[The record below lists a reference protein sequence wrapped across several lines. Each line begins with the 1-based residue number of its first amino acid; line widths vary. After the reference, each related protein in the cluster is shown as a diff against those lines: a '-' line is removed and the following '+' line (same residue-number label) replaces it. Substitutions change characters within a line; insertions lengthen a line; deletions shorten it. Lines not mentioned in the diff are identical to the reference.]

1 MKTFLIT
8 GVNGFIGS
16 QIAERLLKE
25 GNKVRGLV
33 RKTSDLKFIK
43 GFDIELFNG
52 DITDYESVLTASKGV
67 DQIIHVAALAAD
79 WGAYQTF
86 YEINVNGTLN
96 VAKAAIA
103 AKVERM
109 VYISTTAMY
118 GYGRNDVK
126 ESDPKAITKFAYN
139 ETKRLAE
146 DVVFGFAKES
156 GLKLTALK
164 PGNVF
169 GPRDRTFMEKYL
181 DAMVSGKIAY
191 VDGGK
196 RKTCPVYIDNL
207 VDLIMLATEKNEA
220 IGETF
225 FATDGM
231 DINWKEFTDK
241 FADEMELKRPT
252 TSFPFALAFSA
263 AFVLEMIYKAIGSKT
278 PPMLTRYRISNAGY
292 DYTFSIEKA
301 KSVLGFSPKVD
312 FETAVKRTCEWY
324 RSR

>member
-16 QIAERLLKE
+16 QIAERLLKD

-43 GFDIELFNG
+43 DFDIELFNG
-52 DITDYESVLTASKGV
+52 DITNYDSVLIASKGV
-67 DQIIHVAALAAD
+67 DQIIHVAALASD
-79 WGAYQTF
+79 WGPYQKF
-86 YEINVNGTLN
+86 YEINVNGTMN
-96 VAKAAIA
+96 VAKAAKA
-103 AKVERM
+103 SNVERM

-126 ESDPKAITKFAYN
+126 ESDSKAITKFAYN

-146 DVVFGFAKES
+146 DVVFGYAKES
-156 GLKLTALK
+156 GLKLTAIK
-164 PGNVF
+164 PGNVY
-169 GPRDRTFMEKYL
+169 GVRDHTFIEKYL
-181 DAMVSGKIAY
+181 DAMVTGKIAY

-207 VDLIMLATEKNEA
+207 VDLIMLACEKDAA

-231 DINWKEFTDK
+231 NITWKEFTDK
-241 FADEMELKRPT
+241 FADEMGLKHPT

-263 AFVLEMIYKAIGSKT
+263 AFVLEMIYKAVGSKN

-301 KSVLGFSPKVD
+301 KSMLGYTPKVD
-312 FETAVKRTCEWY
+312 FATAVKRTCEWY
-324 RSR
+324 RNR

>member
-16 QIAERLLKE
+16 QIAERLLRE

-43 GFDIELFNG
+43 DFDIELFSG
-52 DITDYESVLTASKGV
+52 DITDYESLLIASKGV
-67 DQIIHVAALAAD
+67 DQIIHVAALASD
-79 WGAYQTF
+79 WGPYQKF

-96 VAKAAIA
+96 TAKAAKAAI
-103 AKVERM
+103 VERM

-126 ESDPKAITKFAYN
+126 ESDPKTITKFAYN

-146 DVVFGFAKES
+146 DVVFGYAKES
-156 GLKLTALK
+156 GLKLTAIK
-164 PGNVF
+164 PGNVY
-169 GPRDRTFMEKYL
+169 GVRDHTFIEKYL

-191 VDGGK
+191 VGGGK

-207 VDLIMLATEKNEA
+207 VDLIMLASEKEEA

-231 DINWKEFTDK
+231 DITWKEFTDK
-241 FADEMELKRPT
+241 FADEMGLKRPT
-252 TSFPFALAFSA
+252 TSFPFHVAYSA
-263 AFVLEMIYKAIGSKT
+263 AFVLEMIYKGIRSKN

-301 KSVLGFSPKVD
+301 KSVLGFAPKVD
-312 FETAVKRTCEWY
+312 IDTAVKRTCEWY
-324 RSR
+324 RNR